1 MFKQMKVAQ
10 FGQTKIKPIKNEAEE
25 EKTQFIHTSEQR
37 EIECRD
43 SCLRFIHCESEE
55 EQYSDDEEN
64 QAKKPLQL
72 GLFENIESKE
82 SQYEVQASLQSKLI
96 QKIEL
101 GDLMKKDMAT
111 VNNEQ
116 LEKDAKFRYL
126 REMKHKPNLIKSI
139 FDPEY

>member
-10 FGQTKIKPIKNEAEE
+10 FGQTKIKPTTNEAEE
-25 EKTQFIHTSEQR
+25 EKTQIIYTSEQK
-37 EIECRD
+37 EIERRD